1 MDSLNKTFETDTYK
15 NKTKIKKI
23 KVESAEI
30 VVHGTVEKP
39 YYEIKYLVIGED
51 EYRIG
56 YSSYDLK
63 NVFGWLEECF
73 EIVASSVSNPLQ
85 RSSVYMNHFN
95 KEKLLHNLTCFGC
108 EYKEDCE
115 DDFEHGNSHCDE
127 KYQDAVAFAN
137 ENKVIF

>member
-1 MDSLNKTFETDTYK
+1 MDNLNKTFETDAYK
-15 NKTKIKKI
+15 NKTKI

-30 VVHGTVEKP
+30 VVHGTIDKP
-39 YYEIKYLVIGED
+39 YYEIKYLIIGEY

-56 YSSYDLK
+56 YSSYDIN

-85 RSSVYMNHFN
+85 RGSVYMNHFN

>member
-73 EIVASSVSNPLQ
+73 EIVTPSVTNPIQKSSI
-85 RSSVYMNHFN
+85 YMNYFN
-95 KEKLLHNLTCFGC
+95 KEELLRNLACFGC

-127 KYQDAVAFAN
+127 KYQDAVAFVN
-137 ENKVIF
+137 FLKQK

>member
-1 MDSLNKTFETDTYK
+1 MDNLNKTFETDVYK
-15 NKTKIKKI
+15 NKTKI

-30 VVHGTVEKP
+30 VVHGTIDKP
-39 YYEIKYLVIGED
+39 YYEIKYLIIGEY

-56 YSSYDLK
+56 YSSYDIN

-73 EIVASSVSNPLQ
+73 EIVTSSVSNPLQ
-85 RSSVYMNHFN
+85 RGSVYMNHFN